1 MEVEEDVPFLFHENF
16 VAETRAS
23 LLESYRRIEEKLHP
37 VEPVLR
43 HIGGGHFEVFMPEK
57 IESFSV
63 YDLQG
68 NVMYDKKCDGTD
80 TVVVKL
86 DSYPSGFYLLQ
97 MRDVKGKRYGMKLYK

>member
-1 MEVEEDVPFLFHENF
+1 
-16 VAETRAS
+16 
-23 LLESYRRIEEKLHP
+23 
-37 VEPVLR
+37 
-43 HIGGGHFEVFMPEK
+43 MPEK